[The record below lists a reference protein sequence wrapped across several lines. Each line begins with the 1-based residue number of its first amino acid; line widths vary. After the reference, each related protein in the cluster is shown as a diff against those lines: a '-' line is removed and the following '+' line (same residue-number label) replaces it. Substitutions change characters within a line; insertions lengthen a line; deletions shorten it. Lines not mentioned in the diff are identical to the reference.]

1 MFRIAWVVGAPTF
14 GARFVSFCQQRLG
27 LPRLDNDGP
36 KRMLRLDRH
45 EVAADG
51 DWAGLCRRLM
61 AEGRINHVEHSI
73 LTSGPLA
80 SPAPTH
86 LFLLRLRWS
95 SVLAR
100 TSHRIP
106 DTTLGVAVVSGRTLR
121 LLRVQDHVRR
131 LGLATEFMR
140 LLINR
145 HVVTAVDIR
154 GGHYGIGGICLDRHA
169 RRLQAWLQRTLAL
182 ARHRHQARSDAAR
195 ARLRRGRGP
204 EAAPPRAG
212 DGQ

>member
-1 MFRIAWVVGAPTF
+1 P
-14 GARFVSFCQQRLG
+14 
-27 LPRLDNDGP
+27 
-36 KRMLRLDRH
+36 
-45 EVAADG
+45 
-51 DWAGLCRRLM
+51 
-61 AEGRINHVEHSI
+61 
-73 LTSGPLA
+73 
-80 SPAPTH
+80 
-86 LFLLRLRWS
+86 
-95 SVLAR
+95 VLAR

-182 ARHRHQARSDAAR
+182 ARPRDQARPEAAR
-195 ARLRRGRGP
+195 AGPRRGRGP
-204 EAAPPRAG
+204 GAAPPRAG